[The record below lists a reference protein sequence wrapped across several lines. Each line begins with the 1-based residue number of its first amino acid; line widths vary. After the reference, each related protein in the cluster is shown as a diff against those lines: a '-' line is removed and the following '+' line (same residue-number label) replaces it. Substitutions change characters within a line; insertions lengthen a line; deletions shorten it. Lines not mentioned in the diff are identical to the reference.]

1 MFFPGALLESM
12 YVGRISKEMQCLV
25 TAVSNPTSH
34 VLPQMAV
41 QLQYDK
47 GKWCTEGS
55 FTSDD
60 GLLGIRALY
69 NIGQQP
75 YQWSIGTEA
84 YYGVMDKSGGCE
96 LITF

>member
-1 MFFPGALLESM
+1 M
-12 YVGRISKEMQCLV
+12 YVGRLSKEMQCLV
-25 TAVSNPTSH
+25 TAVSNPTNN

-69 NIGQQP
+69 NIGH
-75 YQWSIGTEA
+75 QWSIGTEA

-96 LITF
+96 LIYFIRYIYIHFSYDY